1 MKSKQA
7 FVFRLLALVISVLL
21 VFGALPVS
29 ALDGEESTEYGTE
42 TVAEEATE
50 PESEVVPESTIGA
63 DDTIVPV
70 GGETETQP
78 VDDTTNNP
86 KDTPMDA
93 TEAPTEEPTVAPTE
107 EPTEPPVGLAD
118 GYYLIDKDCPVEE
131 VKENRLFVENPAD
144 NTEQMLRVK
153 LTQGEL
159 IKVVSIKDGKVAEKD
174 AWFPEGD
181 NNYYEVDKKHAGNT
195 IVYFRTSYQDERD
208 DWKPFGG
215 YMYIKPTIIDE
226 GGEEKDASIAEDN
239 VPPTLKIDKYSND
252 DENGNQQWVNGD
264 TPVSVF
270 VTATDE
276 GNDGQESWGLN
287 LNSFKKNG
295 ARVKATPD
303 KSTNDKYEIVLSEAG
318 KAKKAEVELTV
329 ADYAENISAAVTT
342 EPLKID
348 NLAPKSSD
356 VISGVF
362 EKKQPSAAEQVLN
375 LLTFKSQGLYS
386 NGELTFTITVSPK
399 NGSPITEINL
409 VDGSKPVPT
418 DKTTPKP
425 VKDNDG
431 NYYQTFILSPK
442 DEAFDLKIDSIKDAV
457 NTSAPFS
464 ITDIPLSAN
473 DQGVKEI
480 KSLYE
485 LVSTYM
491 IPEVKYQ
498 ISGTL
503 NNNVYEGNITIDT
516 TVTDRLSGLVG
527 DSEVA
532 VYFDTADKFT
542 ESSSKNPEG
551 KDVYVYDCSKAKKV
565 TDFTVNK
572 SELGS
577 EELSGK
583 LIQKQ
588 LQFSIPDTT
597 KTNAYAVVTVAKNNS
612 GNTAY
617 TKQDVYIDNAAPT
630 IGEEFSVF
638 YLDKD
643 NEIPLESWTK
653 KQVKVKFTAS
663 DDADSFGMG
672 IHPETIDITGSVN
685 NNSYIAEKVKNAD
698 NTYSFLPDLYQ
709 DYKIV
714 VKDDFGHSFE
724 RILPAEKVLFDD
736 EKPKISDVQYDGEN
750 YDSQKWKKAEDGVV
764 VSFRVT
770 DISDKVKVDN
780 KDIWLSGR
788 EKIGIKVVDEND
800 KIVPVDTISQD
811 VNDGYYAYKFTSN
824 SYQKYRIVA
833 IDAAGNSSDETT
845 TEKTN
850 VDSEAPEI
858 TEVSFSKDSS
868 VTGAILNFLTFG
880 IYSNHKIEM
889 TVKVTD
895 NPVSSGIGDIKAF
908 YDGDS
913 NQPIYAKD
921 ENVIDG
927 ASNDKDAVIAT
938 KTFVLKENDIIK
950 GHNIIV
956 SAEDNALYSTGDKSL
971 YDLNKPGEK
980 SKIVTDENGYVKLGE
995 YFEIV
1000 GSNTGAT
1007 IGDLELTSKVADKE
1021 TYTDPNNGYK
1031 WFPGDVE
1038 AKFSVED
1045 NVTKINS
1052 VVVTLNKEHNI
1063 TQYCKDDYGDLDD
1076 AVPEEYSHWNVE
1088 ASGDKVDK
1096 LTVRFDTS
1104 DPEIAKHLNRT
1115 GNSDDSDGMNT
1126 VDITVTSNNGVEIT
1140 KETQSFYIDNTIP
1153 KIDKIEFVDGNGE
1166 EPGNTV
1172 KTTYGYY
1179 FQKETTVN
1187 VTASDKGSG
1196 VRDVRLVGTSINH
1209 DYDTADY
1216 GPKTVELN
1224 KHTGE
1229 GDTAQFTIPAGFK
1242 GQIAAYAYDNI
1253 ANRSLDYNPDGVI
1266 VESEKTHKLKEVSDA
1281 TITVNTNSVGTDNN
1295 GIDLYNGDVSVSF
1308 DIKDMYSGLKEV
1320 SYRIID
1326 TAHPDPEFISLNTE
1340 KTAAGD
1346 AYVGDWRIANSESN
1360 LAYRLTNTIT
1370 VSATEHNDNNVK
1382 IQLKGTDRAGFPIE
1396 QVEKEISIDITK
1408 PTVKV
1413 VYSPAIDSAFHRND
1427 NYYFNKVRT
1436 ATITVTER
1444 NFNPNDFDLSKYIA
1458 IEGTRPDLVGT
1469 SNWSTS
1475 YALVNA
1481 SGEEQRTAEHTAE
1494 ITFSQDGKYEVDF
1507 DYTDLAGNA
1516 ANKDFQKETFYID
1529 MTKPVM
1535 TVSLDN
1541 NASPRYYQ
1549 SNRATIKIVE
1559 HNFDPSAE
1567 YLVYDASA
1575 TGPDNMSPATPP
1587 QISSWSSSGDE
1598 HTATINYDDS
1608 NQGKHNFKITYKDL
1622 ADNAAD
1628 DHTEDT
1634 FYIDHTANKPTFENV
1649 TRKAYSGNIAPIVQ
1663 FDDYNFNEA
1672 PAGSVITLTRHAY
1685 DFDKMQQLTDKVE
1698 YTNTRSIK
1706 YASNSDA
1713 IGATVTYANFDKK
1726 EIVDGIYNLN
1736 ASYTDKAGNEASDSI
1751 TFSVNRFGSVF
1762 VLGSAQTTSLVDMVY
1777 TKDAPD
1783 VVIREIS
1790 AVPHINGAA
1799 SLSYNS
1805 SNKDLNEKSNEYKVS
1820 SPNSAGEWYEYMY
1833 QIFASNF
1840 EKEGEY
1846 TVTVSSK
1853 YKIDEK
1859 ETTVTNRTA
1868 DTSGDVER
1876 NCPVSFVVDKTSP
1889 TVSITG
1895 VDENGFYS
1903 EAEKTL
1909 HIVCSDDNIDKDSLS
1924 ITLDGHVVNLEESKA
1939 VVDDS
1944 LFGELDIELPI
1955 AADGH
1960 ETKHSIKVDVKDYAL
1975 NSGDN
1980 AVNAFTLSATF
1991 LTMFFHNTVALIV
2004 TGGVLAALIA
2014 LAVILVVKKRKNS
2027 TN

>member
-29 ALDGEESTEYGTE
+29 ALDGEEATEYGTE

-50 PESEVVPESTIGA
+50 PESETVPESSNGDENIV
-63 DDTIVPV
+63 VPV

-86 KDTPMDA
+86 EDTPMDA

-118 GYYLIDKDCPVEE
+118 GYYLIGQNGWSVDSLTEE
-131 VKENRLFVENPAD
+131 QLFVKNEAATNG
-144 NTEQMLRVK
+144 EYLLRTK
-153 LTQGEL
+153 LTKDQT
-159 IKVVSIKDGKVAEKD
+159 IKVVEVKDEKIAEGD
-174 AWFPEGD
+174 APWFPSGEG
-181 NNYYEVDKKHAGNT
+181 NEYKVDEYHEGNV
-195 IVYFRTSYQDERD
+195 IIYFNPVKPGKD
-208 DWKPFGG
+208 DWEKFGG
-215 YMYIKPTIIDE
+215 YMFIPNTKKENDE
-226 GGEEKDASIAEDN
+226 DPEPEVIEEDNDAPELSIAGYAYGTDAQWNNETWKNGQEAVN
-239 VPPTLKIDKYSND
+239 VILK
-252 DENGNQQWVNGD
+252 
-264 TPVSVF
+264 
-270 VTATDE
+270 ATDK
-276 GNDGQESWGLN
+276 GWGVNSN
-287 LNSFKKNG
+287 LFKKNG
-295 ARVKATPD
+295 NKVKVAPQGE
-303 KSTNDKYEIVLSEAG
+303 SKYF
-318 KAKKAEVELTV
+318 VELSTKDKIKTASADFVVSDVAGHKSNTV
-329 ADYAENISAAVTT
+329 STQE
-342 EPLKID
+342 LKID
-348 NLAPKSSD
+348 NLAPESSD

-399 NGSPITEINL
+399 EGSPITKIDL
-409 VDGSKPVPT
+409 VDGNAPVPV
-418 DKTTPKP
+418 DKATPEP
-425 VKDNDG
+425 LKDNDG

-442 DEAFDLKIDSIKDAV
+442 NEAYDLKINYIQDEV
-457 NTSAPFS
+457 GNTTTIPFS

-480 KSLYE
+480 QSLYE

-551 KDVYVYDCSKAKKV
+551 KDIYVYDCSKAKKV
-565 TDFTVNK
+565 TDFTVNT

-617 TKQDVYIDNAAPT
+617 TKQDVYIDNVAPT

-672 IHPETIDITGSVN
+672 IHPEKIDITGSVN
-685 NNSYIAEKVKNAD
+685 NNKYIAEKVENAD

-788 EKIGIKVVDEND
+788 EKIDIKVVDENEN
-800 KIVPVDTISQD
+800 IVPVDTISQD
-811 VNDGYYAYKFTSN
+811 VNDGYYAYEFTSY

-833 IDAAGNSSDETT
+833 IDAAGNPSDETT

-850 VDSEAPEI
+850 VDSKAPEI
-858 TEVSFSKDSS
+858 TEVSFTAEPKDAGSR
-868 VTGAILNFLTFG
+868 ILHFLTFG
-880 IYSNHKIEM
+880 LYSNNVIVM
-889 TVKVTD
+889 TVKAKD
-895 NPVSSGIGDIKAF
+895 DSVSSNIKTIVAKYADGKEEITPVKDSFKSDYKDLVASAEAKFQLKYFDIEDVKK
-908 YDGDS
+908 G
-913 NQPIYAKD
+913 NINPL
-921 ENVIDG
+921 DG
-927 ASNDKDAVIAT
+927 AGIRIEVI
-938 KTFVLKENDIIK
+938 
-950 GHNIIV
+950 
-956 SAEDNALYSTGDKSL
+956 DNALYSTGEKTL
-971 YDLNKPGEK
+971 YTIKEENKLK
-980 SKIVTDENGYVKLGE
+980 TDNNVSFDDN
-995 YFEIV
+995 FEIAA
-1000 GSNTGAT
+1000 SNVQPEYNNYSIVSVKG
-1007 IGDLELTSKVADKE
+1007 K
-1021 TYTDPNNGYK
+1021 DPYIANGEK
-1031 WFPGDVE
+1031 WFPGNVAVKFDVSEKMTKIHSVNVSLNGGNITEYCDATINGKIEKLKEEYTNYENGSPSAKVE
-1038 AKFSVED
+1038 AISIAFNTETPEINKYLKDTDRDRDVKDTGE
-1045 NVTKINS
+1045 NKI
-1052 VVVTLNKEHNI
+1052 VVT
-1063 TQYCKDDYGDLDD
+1063 
-1076 AVPEEYSHWNVE
+1076 VE
-1088 ASGDKVDK
+1088 
-1096 LTVRFDTS
+1096 
-1104 DPEIAKHLNRT
+1104 
-1115 GNSDDSDGMNT
+1115 
-1126 VDITVTSNNGVEIT
+1126 SNNGESKT
-1140 KETQSFYIDNTIP
+1140 LEEYFYVDNTAP
-1153 KIDKIEFVDGNGE
+1153 LIDRITFADGKSEDEKTLSNV
-1166 EPGNTV
+1166 V

-1179 FQKETTVN
+1179 FKDETTVT
-1187 VTASDKGSG
+1187 VTASDIGCGVNNIYLKAVPSTDEYGTKGYN
-1196 VRDVRLVGTSINH
+1196 DKEDEDDIPCTPIDAN
-1209 DYDTADY
+1209 TATCEI
-1216 GPKTVELN
+1216 KAN
-1224 KHTGE
+1224 
-1229 GDTAQFTIPAGFK
+1229 FK
-1242 GQIAAYAYDNI
+1242 GQLIAYAVDNI
-1253 ANRSLDYNPDGVI
+1253 DNKSLYYSPDGLV
-1266 VESEKTHKLKEVSDA
+1266 VESELLHP
-1281 TITVNTNSVGTDNN
+1281 
-1295 GIDLYNGDVSVSF
+1295 SVSGAEIEILSSPVNKDQDGVDLF
-1308 DIKDMYSGLKEV
+1308 DSSVNAKLTIYDLYSGLKDVTYSIKDSADSE
-1320 SYRIID
+1320 SWDLD
-1326 TAHPDPEFISLNTE
+1326 TS
-1340 KTAAGD
+1340 KTVPGQTS
-1346 AYVGDWRIANSESN
+1346 VGDWIVEDRDSNIVTRISKII
-1360 LAYRLTNTIT
+1360 TIS
-1370 VSATEHNDNNVK
+1370 SADYNDNG
-1382 IQLKGTDRAGFPIE
+1382 IEIELKGTDRAGFAI
-1396 QVEKEISIDITK
+1396 KEDTKKISIDITP
-1408 PTVKV
+1408 PTVEV
-1413 VYSPAIDSAFHRND
+1413 EYSPVLNSVPERNGSH
-1427 NYYFNKVRT
+1427 YFKEVRT

-1444 NFNPNDFDLSKYIA
+1444 NFDPADFDMTKYIA
-1458 IEGTRPDLVGT
+1458 IEGSRPDLVGT
-1469 SNWSTS
+1469 EKWSTS
-1475 YALVNA
+1475 YSLEKA
-1481 SGEEQRTAEHTAE
+1481 SGDEKRTAVHKAE

-1598 HTATINYDDS
+1598 HTATITYDDS

-1672 PAGSVITLTRHAY
+1672 PTGSVITLTRHAY

-1924 ITLDGHVVNLEESKA
+1924 ITLDGHAVNLEESKA

-2004 TGGVLAALIA
+2004 TGVVLAALIA
-2014 LAVILVVKKRKNS
+2014 LAILLVVKKRKNS

>member
-29 ALDGEESTEYGTE
+29 AFDGEEATEYGTE

-50 PESEVVPESTIGA
+50 PESETVPESSNGDENIV
-63 DDTIVPV
+63 VPV

-86 KDTPMDA
+86 EDTPMDA

-181 NNYYEVDKKHAGNT
+181 NNYYEVDKNHAGNT
-195 IVYFRTSYQDERD
+195 IVYFRTSYQDARD

-239 VPPTLKIDKYSND
+239 VSPTLKIDKYSND

-264 TPVSVF
+264 TPVSVI
-270 VTATDE
+270 VEAVDKSE
-276 GNDGQESWGLN
+276 SGQESWGLN

-295 ARVKATPD
+295 ARVKATPV

-348 NLAPKSSD
+348 DLAPESSD

-375 LLTFKSQGLYS
+375 LLTFSSQGLYS

-409 VDGSKPVPT
+409 VDGSTPVPV
-418 DKTTPKP
+418 DKATPKP

-442 DEAFDLKIDSIKDAV
+442 DEAFDLKINSIQDEV
-457 NTSAPFS
+457 GNTTSGPFS

-480 KSLYE
+480 QSLYE

-551 KDVYVYDCSKAKKV
+551 KDIYVYDCSKAKKV
-565 TDFTVNK
+565 TDFTVNT

-583 LIQKQ
+583 LIKKQ

-617 TKQDVYIDNAAPT
+617 TKQDVYIDN
-630 IGEEFSVF
+630 
-638 YLDKD
+638 DKPVIKD
-643 NEIPLESWTK
+643 HAVVITDENGNEKGATEYGKWTN
-653 KQVKVKFTAS
+653 QPVKVKFTAE
-663 DDADSFGMG
+663 DEADTLLYG
-672 IHPETIDITGSVN
+672 IKTKDEIFNITITGSV
-685 NNSYIAEKVKNAD
+685 SKKTYAVKNEGD
-698 NTYSFLPDLYQ
+698 SNYSFVPDIHQAYEITVS
-709 DYKIV
+709 DV
-714 VKDDFGHSFE
+714 FGHTDTKTIEASE
-724 RILPAEKVLFDD
+724 VLIDY
-736 EKPKISDVQYDGEN
+736 ESPMVTGIQYDGED
-750 YDSQKWKKAEDGVV
+750 YDKSPWKTKETGVV
-764 VSFRVT
+764 VRVT
-770 DISDKVKVDN
+770 VSDKSEAAGKALSGKDNLTVIARGGETPIPANKVEDTKDGSIFEFVSYKYQKYELDVLDSAGNKGIDNDGETPVTQETKVDN
-780 KDIWLSGR
+780 H
-788 EKIGIKVVDEND
+788 V
-800 KIVPVDTISQD
+800 
-811 VNDGYYAYKFTSN
+811 
-824 SYQKYRIVA
+824 
-833 IDAAGNSSDETT
+833 
-845 TEKTN
+845 
-850 VDSEAPEI
+850 PEI
-858 TEVSFSKDSS
+858 TGVTFAPEDPGALKRCFNLLSFGLFSTKKIVMTVNVSDEKDSS
-868 VTGAILNFLTFG
+868 NI
-880 IYSNHKIEM
+880 KE
-889 TVKVTD
+889 
-895 NPVSSGIGDIKAF
+895 IKAF
-908 YDGDS
+908 DDKGSELEPVKKLDNKPALNTS
-913 NQPIYAKD
+913 
-921 ENVIDG
+921 
-927 ASNDKDAVIAT
+927 AST
-938 KTFVLKENDIIK
+938 KAQLSFKLNNDIFNGENIK
-950 GHNIIV
+950 VEAVDFAGY
-956 SAEDNALYSTGDKSL
+956 DTGQISL
-971 YDLNKPGEK
+971 FSIKD
-980 SKIVTDENGYVKLGE
+980 IVTTEDAGLKLSLQEN
-995 YFEIV
+995 FEII
-1000 GSNTGAT
+1000 GTSKGAT

-1038 AKFSVED
+1038 AQFSVED
-1045 NVTKINS
+1045 NVTKIHS

-1076 AVPEEYSHWNVE
+1076 AVPEEYTHWNVE
-1088 ASGDKVDK
+1088 ASGDPIEK
-1096 LTVRFDTS
+1096 LTIRFDTS

-1126 VDITVTSNNGVEIT
+1126 VDITVTSNNGKEIT

-1179 FQKETTVN
+1179 FQEETTVY

-1209 DYDTADY
+1209 DYDTDDY

-1242 GQIAAYAYDNI
+1242 GQIAAYAYDNV

-1346 AYVGDWRIANSESN
+1346 AYVDDWRIANSESN

-1672 PAGSVITLTRHAY
+1672 PTGSVITLTRHAY

-1924 ITLDGHVVNLEESKA
+1924 ITLDGHAVNLEESKA

-2004 TGGVLAALIA
+2004 TGVVLAALIA
-2014 LAVILVVKKRKNS
+2014 LAILLVVKKRKNS

>member
-7 FVFRLLALVISVLL
+7 FVFRFLALVISVLL

-29 ALDGEESTEYGTE
+29 ALDGEEATEYGTE
-42 TVAEEATE
+42 TV
-50 PESEVVPESTIGA
+50 V
-63 DDTIVPV
+63 
-70 GGETETQP
+70 
-78 VDDTTNNP
+78 
-86 KDTPMDA
+86 
-93 TEAPTEEPTVAPTE
+93 TEEPTIPEVQTETESPTE
-107 EPTEPPVGLAD
+107 SEEIDIAPIGEEEETQPATEDPQETPTELTTEVPTEMPTEPDAVLKD
-118 GYYLIDKDCPVEE
+118 GYYLIGEDWTINSI
-131 VKENRLFVENPAD
+131 KENHMFVDNPGSSG
-144 NTEQMLRVK
+144 EFMLKVK
-153 LTQGEL
+153 LEKGKG
-159 IKVVSIKDGKVAEKD
+159 IKVVKIEDGKIPEQN
-174 AWFPEGD
+174 AWFPEGMD
-181 NNYYEVDKKHAGNT
+181 NEYVVDKYHAGNT
-195 IVYFRTSYQDERD
+195 IIYFRNSYQNND

-215 YMYIKPTIIDE
+215 YMYIKPTIVDDGE
-226 GGEEKDASIAEDN
+226 GEKDNSIAEDT
-239 VPPTLKIDKYSND
+239 VKPVLTIDGYSND
-252 DENGNQQWVNGD
+252 DDKGEQQWVNGD

-276 GNDGQESWGLN
+276 GNDGQDSWGLN

-295 ARVKATPD
+295 ARVKATPVQG
-303 KSTNDKYEIVLSEAG
+303 SASKYEIVLSEAG
-318 KAKKAEVELTV
+318 KAKKAEADLTV
-329 ADYAENISAAVTT
+329 ADYAENVSATVTT

-399 NGSPITEINL
+399 DGSPITEINL
-409 VDGSKPVPT
+409 VDGNAPVPV
-418 DKTTPKP
+418 DKATPVP
-425 VKDNDG
+425 VKDNEG

-442 DEAFDLKIDSIKDAV
+442 NEAYDLKINSIQDEV
-457 NTSAPFS
+457 GNTTPDPFS

-480 KSLYE
+480 QSLYE

-551 KDVYVYDCSKAKKV
+551 KDIYVYDCSKAKKV
-565 TDFTVNK
+565 TDFTVNT

-583 LIQKQ
+583 LIKKQ

-612 GNTAY
+612 GNMAY
-617 TKQDVYIDNAAPT
+617 KKQDVYIDNAAPT
-630 IGEEFSVF
+630 IGEEFSAF

-672 IHPETIDITGSVN
+672 IHPEKIVITGSVN
-685 NNSYIAEKVKNAD
+685 NNSYIAEKVVNAD

-714 VKDDFGHSFE
+714 VADDFGHSFE

-788 EKIGIKVVDEND
+788 EKIDIKVVDENEN
-800 KIVPVDTISQD
+800 IVSVDTISQD
-811 VNDGYYAYKFTSN
+811 VNDGYYAYEFTSY

-833 IDAAGNSSDETT
+833 IDAAGNPSDETT

-858 TEVSFSKDSS
+858 TEVSFSEDSS
-868 VTGAILNFLTFG
+868 ATDAILNFLTFG

-895 NPVSSGIGDIKAF
+895 NPVSSGIRDIKAF

-913 NQPIYAKD
+913 NKPIDAKD
-921 ENVIDG
+921 KNVING
-927 ASNDKDAVIAT
+927 ASNDKEAVIVT
-938 KTFVLKENDIIK
+938 KSFVLKEDDIID

-971 YDLNKPGEK
+971 YDLNKQGEQ
-980 SKIVTDENGYVKLGE
+980 SKIVTDENGNVKLGE

-1007 IGDLELTSKVADKE
+1007 IGDLELTSKVTDKE
-1021 TYTDPNNGYK
+1021 TYIDSNNGYK

-1038 AKFSVED
+1038 AQFSVED
-1045 NVTKINS
+1045 NVTKIHS

-1063 TQYCKDDYGDLDD
+1063 TKYCKDDYGELDD
-1076 AVPEEYSHWNVE
+1076 AVPEEYSHWNVVE
-1088 ASGDKVDK
+1088 SGDKVDK

-1115 GNSDDSDGMNT
+1115 GDSENSDGKNT
-1126 VDITVTSNNGVEIT
+1126 VDITVTSNNGKEIT
-1140 KETQSFYIDNTIP
+1140 KETQTFYIDNTIP

-1179 FQKETTVN
+1179 FQEETTVY

-1224 KHTGE
+1224 KLTGE

-1242 GQIAAYAYDNI
+1242 GQIAAYAYDNV

-1326 TAHPDPEFISLNTE
+1326 TAHPDPEFILLNTE

-1382 IQLKGTDRAGFPIE
+1382 IQLKGIDRAGFPIE

-1575 TGPDNMSPATPP
+1575 TGPDNVSPATPP

-1924 ITLDGHVVNLEESKA
+1924 ITLDGHAVNLEESKA

>member
-50 PESEVVPESTIGA
+50 PESDVVPESTIGA

-86 KDTPMDA
+86 EDTPMDA

-118 GYYLIDKDCPVEE
+118 GYYLIGQNGWSVDSLTEE
-131 VKENRLFVENPAD
+131 QLFVKNEAATNG
-144 NTEQMLRVK
+144 EYLLRTK
-153 LTQGEL
+153 LTKDQT
-159 IKVVSIKDGKVAEKD
+159 IKVVEVKDEKIAEGD
-174 AWFPEGD
+174 APWFPSGEG
-181 NNYYEVDKKHAGNT
+181 NEYKVDEYHEGNV
-195 IVYFRTSYQDERD
+195 IIYFNPVKPGKD
-208 DWKPFGG
+208 DWEKFGG
-215 YMYIKPTIIDE
+215 YMFIPNTKKENDE
-226 GGEEKDASIAEDN
+226 DPEPEVIEEDNDAPELSIAGYAYGTDAQWNNETWKNGQEAVN
-239 VPPTLKIDKYSND
+239 VILN
-252 DENGNQQWVNGD
+252 
-264 TPVSVF
+264 
-270 VTATDE
+270 ATDK
-276 GNDGQESWGLN
+276 GWGVNSN
-287 LNSFKKNG
+287 LFKKNG
-295 ARVKATPD
+295 NKVKVAPQGE
-303 KSTNDKYEIVLSEAG
+303 SKYF
-318 KAKKAEVELTV
+318 VELSTKDKIKTASADFVVSDVAGHKSNTV
-329 ADYAENISAAVTT
+329 STQE
-342 EPLKID
+342 LKID
-348 NLAPKSSD
+348 NVKPKAD
-356 VISGVF
+356 DIEFGRF
-362 EKKQPSAAEQVLN
+362 EDAKNSLEAIMNAVS
-375 LLTFKSQGLYS
+375 FGLYHNKDISFVVRIKHNNGAPIVDAKLYNGADESTIEGTS
-386 NGELTFTITVSPK
+386 NINEEEHYTEFTFTL
-399 NGSPITEINL
+399 PINN
-409 VDGSKPVPT
+409 
-418 DKTTPKP
+418 DKGYK
-425 VKDNDG
+425 
-431 NYYQTFILSPK
+431 LSVY
-442 DEAFDLKIDSIKDAV
+442 DIKDGAG
-457 NTSAPFS
+457 NILNDKIS
-464 ITDIPLSAN
+464 ITDFPLSTTTPILADSDLFEVVVKDLEPAVEYEITGPDKVN
-473 DQGVKEI
+473 DVYLDTFPTIKVDIEDAVAGVADI
-480 KSLYE
+480 
-485 LVSTYM
+485 
-491 IPEVKYQ
+491 
-498 ISGTL
+498 
-503 NNNVYEGNITIDT
+503 N
-516 TVTDRLSGLVG
+516 
-527 DSEVA
+527 A
-532 VYFDTADKFT
+532 YFDLYPNQDDVSKMKSVPFKMDGKEYDGSYKFDPKEHASKITKRTVDIVLPEDISSGCYGVMVVASSLAGNVSASAPQKIMFDKDKPVFKGDY
-542 ESSSKNPEG
+542 SVNYPDGKAWVKNDLEVTFG
-551 KDVYVYDCSKAKKV
+551 VYDA
-565 TDFTVNK
+565 
-572 SELGS
+572 
-577 EELSGK
+577 
-583 LIQKQ
+583 
-588 LQFSIPDTT
+588 
-597 KTNAYAVVTVAKNNS
+597 
-612 GNTAY
+612 
-617 TKQDVYIDNAAPT
+617 
-630 IGEEFSVF
+630 
-638 YLDKD
+638 
-643 NEIPLESWTK
+643 
-653 KQVKVKFTAS
+653 
-663 DDADSFGMG
+663 ADSFGKG
-672 IHPETIDITGSVN
+672 VSEDTITITGELTN
-685 NNSYIAEKVKNAD
+685 TTYKAKATGNTFTGDDNKVY
-698 NTYSFLPDLYQ
+698 TLYSFDADCKQ
-709 DYKIV
+709 DYVISA
-714 VKDDFGHSFE
+714 KDASGQE
-724 RILPAEKVLFDD
+724 TEKALRV
-736 EKPKISDVQYDGEN
+736 
-750 YDSQKWKKAEDGVV
+750 KAEDILIDKSKPVIFNFTYDYPNSDTWKQKEEGVNI
-764 VSFRVT
+764 SFSVHDRRT
-770 DISDKVKVDN
+770 DI
-780 KDIWLSGR
+780 KDSTEWLSGKDKDDKCTMTVKVEG
-788 EKIGIKVVDEND
+788 EKSGYLEFSSSVYDADNDCFNFTFNTKELVGEDMLGQYQTYTVTAQDPATNSDSKTTETAKVDEY
-800 KIVPVDTISQD
+800 P
-811 VNDGYYAYKFTSN
+811 
-824 SYQKYRIVA
+824 
-833 IDAAGNSSDETT
+833 
-845 TEKTN
+845 
-850 VDSEAPEI
+850 PEI
-858 TEVSFSKDSS
+858 TEVSFTAEPKDAGSR
-868 VTGAILNFLTFG
+868 ILHFLTFG
-880 IYSNHKIEM
+880 LYSNNVIVM
-889 TVKVTD
+889 TVKAKD
-895 NPVSSGIGDIKAF
+895 DSVSSNIKSIVAKYADGKEEITPVKDSFKSDYKDLVASAEAKFQLKYFDIEDVKK
-908 YDGDS
+908 G
-913 NQPIYAKD
+913 NINPL
-921 ENVIDG
+921 DG
-927 ASNDKDAVIAT
+927 AGIRIEVI
-938 KTFVLKENDIIK
+938 
-950 GHNIIV
+950 
-956 SAEDNALYSTGDKSL
+956 DNALYSTGEKTL
-971 YDLNKPGEK
+971 YTIKEENKLK
-980 SKIVTDENGYVKLGE
+980 TDNNVSFDDN
-995 YFEIV
+995 FEIAA
-1000 GSNTGAT
+1000 SNVQPEYNNYSIVSVKG
-1007 IGDLELTSKVADKE
+1007 K
-1021 TYTDPNNGYK
+1021 DPYIANGEK
-1031 WFPGDVE
+1031 WFPGNVAVKFDVSEKMTKIHSVNVSLNGENITEYCDATINGKIEKLKEEYTNYENGSPSAKVE
-1038 AKFSVED
+1038 AISIAFNTETPEINKYLKDTDRDGAVKDTGE
-1045 NVTKINS
+1045 NKI
-1052 VVVTLNKEHNI
+1052 VVT
-1063 TQYCKDDYGDLDD
+1063 
-1076 AVPEEYSHWNVE
+1076 VE
-1088 ASGDKVDK
+1088 
-1096 LTVRFDTS
+1096 
-1104 DPEIAKHLNRT
+1104 
-1115 GNSDDSDGMNT
+1115 
-1126 VDITVTSNNGVEIT
+1126 SNNGESKT
-1140 KETQSFYIDNTIP
+1140 LEEYFYVDNTAP
-1153 KIDKIEFVDGNGE
+1153 LIDRITFADGKSEDEKTLSNV
-1166 EPGNTV
+1166 V

-1179 FQKETTVN
+1179 FKDETTVT
-1187 VTASDKGSG
+1187 VTASDIGCGVNNIYLKAVPSTDEYGTKGYN
-1196 VRDVRLVGTSINH
+1196 DKEDEDDIPCTPIDAN
-1209 DYDTADY
+1209 TATCEI
-1216 GPKTVELN
+1216 KAN
-1224 KHTGE
+1224 
-1229 GDTAQFTIPAGFK
+1229 FK
-1242 GQIAAYAYDNI
+1242 GQLIAYAVDNI
-1253 ANRSLDYNPDGVI
+1253 DNKSLYYSPDGLV
-1266 VESEKTHKLKEVSDA
+1266 VESELLHP
-1281 TITVNTNSVGTDNN
+1281 
-1295 GIDLYNGDVSVSF
+1295 SVSGAEIEILSSPVNKDQDGVDLF
-1308 DIKDMYSGLKEV
+1308 DSSVKAKLTIYDLYSGLKDVTYSIKDSADSE
-1320 SYRIID
+1320 SWDLD
-1326 TAHPDPEFISLNTE
+1326 TS
-1340 KTAAGD
+1340 KTVPGQTS
-1346 AYVGDWRIANSESN
+1346 VGDWIVEDRDSNIVTRISKII
-1360 LAYRLTNTIT
+1360 TIS
-1370 VSATEHNDNNVK
+1370 SADYNDNG
-1382 IQLKGTDRAGFPIE
+1382 IEIELKGTDRAGFAI
-1396 QVEKEISIDITK
+1396 KEDTKKISIDVTK

-1444 NFNPNDFDLSKYIA
+1444 NFNPNDFDMTKYIA

-1672 PAGSVITLTRHAY
+1672 PTGSVITLTRHAY

-1726 EIVDGIYNLN
+1726 EIVDGVYNLN

-1924 ITLDGHVVNLEESKA
+1924 ITLDGHAVNLEESKA

-2004 TGGVLAALIA
+2004 TGVVLAALIA
-2014 LAVILVVKKRKNS
+2014 LAILLVVKKRKNS